1 MKVKFERFVCEN
13 CFKDVEESPC
23 FFNKKKV
30 CKDCF
35 FKMRKQVLI
44 NKPKG
49 KKPSWMDEL
58 CNI

>member
-1 MKVKFERFVCEN
+1 
-13 CFKDVEESPC
+13 
-23 FFNKKKV
+23 
-30 CKDCF
+30 
-35 FKMRKQVLI
+35 MRKQVLI